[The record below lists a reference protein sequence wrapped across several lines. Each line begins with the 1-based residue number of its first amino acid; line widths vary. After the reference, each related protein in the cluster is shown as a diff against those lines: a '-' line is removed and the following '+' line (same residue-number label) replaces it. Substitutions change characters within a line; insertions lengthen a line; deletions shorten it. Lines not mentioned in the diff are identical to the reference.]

1 MALTVAIILAFFA
14 PWPWNLIAILTGL
27 GIETVELTWGL
38 RLARRW
44 RPQTGAEA
52 MIGQLAQ
59 VVVSC
64 HPTGKVRFH
73 GELWEARC
81 ADGADVGRSVR
92 IERLEGLTLV
102 VVGDGHDSSAD
113 QRPFAG

>member
-14 PWPWNLIAILTGL
+14 PWPWNLIAVLCGI
-27 GIETVELTWGL
+27 GIEAVELGWGL

-52 MIGQLAQ
+52 MIGQVAE
-59 VVVSC
+59 VVAPC
-64 HPTGKVRFH
+64 HPTGQVRIK

-81 ADGADVGRSVR
+81 EEGADVGQSVR
-92 IERLEGLTLV
+92 IEALAGLTLV
-102 VVGDGHDSSAD
+102 VAPTREAFASLGDD
-113 QRPFAG
+113 

>member
-1 MALTVAIILAFFA
+1 MALTVAIILALFA
-14 PWPWNLIAILTGL
+14 PWPWNLIAVLTGL

-52 MIGQLAQ
+52 MIGEVAQ
-59 VVVSC
+59 VVAPC
-64 HPTGKVRFH
+64 HPIGQVRIR

-81 ADGADVGRSVR
+81 TEGADVGQSVR

-102 VVGDGHDSSAD
+102 VAIAA
-113 QRPFAG
+113 RKA

>member
-14 PWPWNLIAILTGL
+14 PWPWNLIAVLSGL
-27 GIETVELTWGL
+27 AIETVELTWGL

-44 RPQTGAEA
+44 RPRTGAEA
-52 MIGQLAQ
+52 MIGQTAE
-59 VVVSC
+59 VVAPC
-64 HPTGKVRFH
+64 HPTGQVRVQ

-81 ADGADVGRSVR
+81 AQGADAGESVR

-102 VVGDGHDSSAD
+102 VTPARESESA
-113 QRPFAG
+113 

>member
-1 MALTVAIILAFFA
+1 MALTLAVILALFVL
-14 PWPWNLIAILTGL
+14 PWPLNLVAVLAGL
-27 GIETVELTWGL
+27 GVEAAELTWGL

-52 MIGQLAQ
+52 MIGQTAE
-59 VVVSC
+59 VVVPC
-64 HPTGKVRFH
+64 RPIGQVRVA

-81 ADGADVGRSVR
+81 DEGAEVGDRVR

-102 VVGDGHDSSAD
+102 VTRSSEN
-113 QRPFAG
+113 RLNKP

>member
-14 PWPWNLIAILTGL
+14 PWPWNLIAVLGGI
-27 GIETVELTWGL
+27 GIETVELGWGL

-52 MIGQLAQ
+52 MIGRVAE
-59 VVVSC
+59 VVAPC
-64 HPTGKVRFH
+64 HPTGQVRVH
-73 GELWEARC
+73 GERWEARC
-81 ADGADVGRSVR
+81 AEGADIGQSVR

-102 VVGDGHDSSAD
+102 VAPTRGDPPDSST
-113 QRPFAG
+113 